1 MPRHAMPCHI
11 KSKPA
16 PSKKTSKK
24 KGGKG
29 VKSPQGKNQHVSPQ
43 VNILLFLPFNMYN
56 KTPNPQTLP
65 AKQTA
70 PHPPKSL
77 AFPQKHPHAPS
88 LPAIKTRIGHGSLG
102 QQNGGPGRGA
112 GTREFRE
119 REVEGVPLQDR
130 VPDGLHDA
138 RHRAIRSISVG
149 PALED
154 GERDDV
160 GARQIQ
166 RRRPPPSSS
175 SSGCSSSSSSSIS
188 SRSSSE
194 PEREPT
200 RLAGVGVVEA
210 EVEDGRGVGRHL
222 DVQRVVGAVRRVR
235 VAQVREDDLLRPDLD
250 AAGARRRR
258 DRGRDRRRA
267 GDARFRG
274 LLAARRERGGG
285 RWALWSGRRRRSG
298 QSSRRRGRRCRCPRR
313 RGRRVR
319 RSRSGTSSS
328 SSSAWTHAAPGTSR
342 RRAIIGLDRDF
353 VTLVA
358 VRAEVDVDLV
368 ALSRRTLVEDGLAVE
383 RQGAVA
389 ADLEAVVRQLVL
401 VALEC
406 EGRS

>member
-1 MPRHAMPCHI
+1 M
-11 KSKPA
+11 
-16 PSKKTSKK
+16 
-24 KGGKG
+24 
-29 VKSPQGKNQHVSPQ
+29 
-43 VNILLFLPFNMYN
+43 
-56 KTPNPQTLP
+56 
-65 AKQTA
+65 
-70 PHPPKSL
+70 
-77 AFPQKHPHAPS
+77 
-88 LPAIKTRIGHGSLG
+88 
-102 QQNGGPGRGA
+102 
-112 GTREFRE
+112 
-119 REVEGVPLQDR
+119 
-130 VPDGLHDA
+130 
-138 RHRAIRSISVG
+138 
-149 PALED
+149 
-154 GERDDV
+154 
-160 GARQIQ
+160 
-166 RRRPPPSSS
+166 
-175 SSGCSSSSSSSIS
+175 
-188 SRSSSE
+188 
-194 PEREPT
+194 
-200 RLAGVGVVEA
+200 
-210 EVEDGRGVGRHL
+210 
-222 DVQRVVGAVRRVR
+222 QRVVGAVRRVR

-267 GDARFRG
+267 GDARFRR

-285 RWALWSGRRRRSG
+285 RWALWSGRRRRSD

-319 RSRSGTSSS
+319 RSRSRTSS

-389 ADLEAVVRQLVL
+389 TDLEAVVRQLVL